1 MRNKQKRFAENRER
15 ANIFEPEKPGYE
27 EIKGN
32 WHGKYFENENHI
44 TLELA
49 CGKGEYTT
57 GLARHYPERNFIGV
71 DIKGDRIWYGSKEA
85 EEEDL
90 NNVAFLR
97 TQIQLLEKFFVDG
110 EVHDIWIT
118 FPDPR
123 PKKRDIKRR
132 LTSPRFLDMYKKVMQ
147 KEGWVFFKT
156 DNPGLFD
163 YTLEVLSERNDI
175 KNLSYTRDLYHSE
188 FMDEHHGIKTRF
200 EKMFYEKGFSIK
212 YLKFQWDQ

>member
-1 MRNKQKRFAENRER
+1 MRKKLKRFADNKD
-15 ANIFEPEKPGYE
+15 NKFVFEPEKPGYE

-32 WHGKYFENENHI
+32 WNKEYFQNEFPI

-57 GLARHYPERNFIGV
+57 GLAKHYPERNFIGV
-71 DIKGDRIWYGSKEA
+71 DIKGDRIWYGSQEA
-85 EEEDL
+85 EEEGL
-90 NNVAFLR
+90 NNVGFLR
-97 TQIQLLEKFFVDG
+97 TQIQLLEKFFVEN
-110 EVHDIWIT
+110 EVRDIWIT

-132 LTSPRFLDMYKKVMQ
+132 LTSPRFLDMYKKVMS
-147 KEGWVFFKT
+147 KDGWVYFKT

-163 YTLEVLSERNDI
+163 YTLEVLEERKDI
-175 KNLSYTRDLYHSE
+175 KNLSFTRDLYHSE

-200 EKMFYEKGFSIK
+200 EKMFFDKGFTIK
-212 YLKFQWDQ
+212 YLKFQWA

>member
-1 MRNKQKRFAENRER
+1 MMRNKQKRFAENRER
-15 ANIFEPEKPGYE
+15 PNIFEPEKPGYE

-32 WHGKYFENENHI
+32 WHDKYFENDNHI

-71 DIKGDRIWYGSKEA
+71 DIKGDRIWWGSKDAIDEN
-85 EEEDL
+85 L
-90 NNVAFLR
+90 SNVAFLR

-147 KEGWVFFKT
+147 KEGWVYFKT

-163 YTLEVLSERNDI
+163 YTLEVLSDRDDI
-175 KNLSYTRDLYHSE
+175 KNLCITRDLYHSE
-188 FMDEHHGIKTRF
+188 YIDEHHGIKTRF

-212 YLKFQWDQ
+212 YLKFQWN